1 MKAKIKIP
9 KMEQKAN
16 LIGLKLTDSE
26 LNKVKSFCTENKVSQ
41 TFLLRF
47 ALEQVIPNFKN

>member
-9 KMEQKAN
+9 KMEQKGN

-26 LNKVKSFCTENKVSQ
+26 LKKVKRFCTENKVSQ

>member
-16 LIGLKLTDSE
+16 LIGLKITDSE
-26 LNKVKSFCTENKVSQ
+26 LKKVKNFCAEKKVSQ

-47 ALEQVIPNFKN
+47 ALEQIIPNFKN

>member
-1 MKAKIKIP
+1 MKAKIEIP

-16 LIGLKLTDSE
+16 LIGLKITDSE
-26 LNKVKSFCTENKVSQ
+26 LKKVKNFCAKKKVSQ

-47 ALEQVIPNFKN
+47 ALKQIIPNFEN